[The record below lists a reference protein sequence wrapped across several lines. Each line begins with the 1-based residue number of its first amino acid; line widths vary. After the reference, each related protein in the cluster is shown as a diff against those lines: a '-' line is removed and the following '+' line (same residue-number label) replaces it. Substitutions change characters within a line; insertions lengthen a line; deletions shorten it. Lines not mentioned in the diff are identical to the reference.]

1 MTRLTSLF
9 EMLEQTPNDPFL
21 IYAIGLEMQKDNPQ
35 RTIEL
40 WEGIMEDFEDYL
52 PVYYSLGKLY
62 EDFEEIDLAKNV
74 YERGILVAKKQE
86 NHKILKELQTALM
99 NVDF

>member
-1 MTRLTSLF
+1 MLF
-9 EMLEQTPNDPFL
+9 EMLHQTPDDPFL
-21 IYAIGLEMQKDNPQ
+21 IYAIGLEMQQTEPQ
-35 RTIEL
+35 KTIEMWQKL
-40 WEGIMEDFEDYL
+40 AEDFEDYL

-62 EDFEEIDLAKNV
+62 EDFEEIDLAKNM
-74 YERGILVAKKQE
+74 YEKGILIAKKQE